1 MVVASTQTHSTL
13 DILMNTKHSDAVSNA
28 PLARRY
34 GPLSPYQGKA
44 YSSEE
49 MESALAKWAP
59 YLIVERKRD
68 LGEVVEATAQTL
80 ADGKVVAWF
89 QGRSEC
95 GPRALGHRSL
105 LADPRLT
112 SMHAYLNGV
121 KGREAFRP
129 FAPSVLAEA
138 VPDWFEVTRSG
149 PSEGGAAVQSPYMSL
164 TLPVLPSRRAQVPA
178 ICHIDGSARLQ
189 TVREEDDAWY
199 YRLIRAFGLLTGV
212 PMVLNTS
219 FNTLRGEPIVET
231 PVDALRSFLA
241 TSGGIELLAMGLFL
255 VRRRPFPLDVAGID
269 PALCLVRKAEGV
281 LLEEVVCD
289 AETGV
294 ARSVRVARGS
304 DDGTPQWVE
313 LGGGELDLVVWQLV
327 DGLTPLA
334 DVVESV
340 LEVLQEGAEDGDE
353 AFEETDVVEGSLRR
367 LYALQL
373 VHFD

>member
-1 MVVASTQTHSTL
+1 MFLILVSLPLSTYTHS
-13 DILMNTKHSDAVSNA
+13 DVVGNA

-44 YSSEE
+44 YSLEE
-49 MESALAKWAP
+49 MESDALATWAP
-59 YLIVERKRD
+59 FLTVERKQD
-68 LGEVVEATAQTL
+68 VGEVVEATAQAL
-80 ADGKVVAWF
+80 ADGKVAAWF

-105 LADPRLT
+105 LADPRKAST
-112 SMHAYLNGV
+112 HAYLNGV
-121 KGREAFRP
+121 KGREVFRP

-138 VPDWFEVTRSG
+138 VSDWFDVSRTGDTDSPFAG
-149 PSEGGAAVQSPYMSL
+149 DAAIRSPYMSL

-178 ICHIDGSARLQ
+178 ICHVDGSARLQ
-189 TVREEDDAWY
+189 TVREEDDTWY
-199 YRLIRAFGLLTGV
+199 YRLIRAFCARTGV

-241 TSGGIELLAMGLFL
+241 TAGGIDLLAMGPFL
-255 VRRRPFPLDVAGID
+255 VRRSLFPLDVAGLD

-327 DGLTPLA
+327 DGLSPLA
-334 DVVESV
+334 DVVEAV
-340 LEVLQEGAEDGDE
+340 LEVLQEGAEEDGE
-353 AFEETDVVEGSLRR
+353 SFEEADVVAALRR
-367 LYALQL
+367 LFALQL
-373 VHFD
+373 IYFDG

>member
-1 MVVASTQTHSTL
+1 M
-13 DILMNTKHSDAVSNA
+13 
-28 PLARRY
+28 
-34 GPLSPYQGKA
+34 
-44 YSSEE
+44 
-49 MESALAKWAP
+49 WAP
-59 YLIVERKRD
+59 YLIVKRKRD
-68 LGEVVEATAQTL
+68 VAEVVEATAQLL

-105 LADPRLT
+105 LADPRPA
-112 SMHAYLNGV
+112 SIHAYLNGL

-138 VPDWFEVTRSG
+138 VPDWFEVTRSSL
-149 PSEGGAAVQSPYMSL
+149 SEGDTIIQSPYMSL
-164 TLPVLPSRRAQVPA
+164 TLPVLPSRRAQVPS
-178 ICHIDGSARLQ
+178 ICHVDGSARLQ
-189 TVREEDDAWY
+189 TVQEEDDAWY
-199 YRLIRAFGLLTGV
+199 YRLIRAFSVLTGV

-219 FNTLRGEPIVET
+219 FNTLRGEPIVES

-241 TSGGIELLAMGLFL
+241 TSGGIELLAMGSFL
-255 VRRRPFPLDVAGID
+255 VRRRPFPLDVADKD
-269 PALCLVRKAEGV
+269 PALCIVRKAEGV

-327 DGLTPLA
+327 DGLTPLS
-334 DVVESV
+334 DVVEAV
-340 LEVLQEGAEDGDE
+340 IEVLQEGVDDGE
-353 AFEETDVVEGSLRR
+353 EGFEESDVVFALRR

-373 VHFD
+373 VSFDG